1 MQSRGSFLCDGGTC
15 CDGVKA
21 MLFLD
26 RNLASGLILMIK
38 QRCKQSVKSVG
49 MACEGR
55 ARNRMLRK
63 RWIVRSKR
71 WIVRNPGRR
80 RCYAVHIGT
89 IIQHLIYNMLLE

>member
-15 CDGVKA
+15 CDGVTA

-26 RNLASGLILMIK
+26 LNLASGLILMIK

-71 WIVRNPGRR
+71 WIVRNPVVEGDDVTQFILARSFNTSFII
-80 RCYAVHIGT
+80 CY
-89 IIQHLIYNMLLE
+89 